1 MKKSD
6 PNPILEALRDVGSDE
21 TKAVALFEEIRW
33 GKAPTCAWCASPNV
47 YRMTDRVTGERER
60 YFRLRCRACGERFT
74 VRTGTVMEES
84 RIPLHKWAFAYWAA
98 CAGKKG
104 TAAMEIHRKCEV
116 SYKSALFMMQ
126 RIRHGLADVSP
137 APLGGPGKDLE
148 ADETYCG
155 GRPRNRGMKYGNKRG
170 RGTSKTPV
178 FALVERG
185 GEVRTR
191 VLERVSG
198 NTVGRAIR
206 EMADFRSRLLSDES
220 PVYMN
225 PGSDFAGGHE
235 TTNHRAREY
244 ARGDVHSNTVES
256 FFSRVKRGLN
266 GVHHSVSKFH
276 LHRYMTHWA
285 FLHNTR
291 EMDDG
296 ERTASAI
303 LRGIGK
309 RLTYLS
315 PCA

>member
-1 MKKSD
+1 
-6 PNPILEALRDVGSDE
+6 
-21 TKAVALFEEIRW
+21 
-33 GKAPTCAWCASPNV
+33 
-47 YRMTDRVTGERER
+47 MTDRATGERER
-60 YFRLRCRACGERFT
+60 YFRLRCRECGERFT

-116 SYKSALFMMQ
+116 SYKSALFMMH
-126 RIRHGLADVSP
+126 RIRHGLADTNP

-155 GRPRNRGMKYGNKRG
+155 GKPRYRGMKYRNESGAW
-170 RGTSKTPV
+170 TTKTPV
-178 FALVERG
+178 FALIERG

-191 VLERVSG
+191 VLDKVTGR
-198 NTVGRAIR
+198 NVGDAIR
-206 EMADFRSRLLSDES
+206 QMADARSRLLTDES
-220 PVYMN
+220 TNYQI
-225 PGSDFAGGHE
+225 PGAAFAGGHE
-235 TTNHRAREY
+235 TVNHSACEY
-244 ARGDVHSNTVES
+244 ARGDVHNNTAES

-266 GVHHSVSKFH
+266 GIHHSVSRFH
-276 LHRYMTHWA
+276 LHRYVTHWA

-303 LRGIGK
+303 LRGVGK